1 MPKPS
6 PRRRSRAE
14 WRTLIDE
21 LERTG
26 EHHVAFAK
34 RHGVNAGTLRKWLYR
49 LRCERAADLPVP
61 FVELSPATTAA
72 PSTSLQHPPCRI
84 RTGRVDIEFP
94 EAPEAVWVARLVA
107 ALERPPC

>member
-1 MPKPS
+1 MPKPT

-14 WRTLIDE
+14 WRTLVDE

-34 RHGVNAGTLRKWLYR
+34 RHGVNAGSLRKWLYR
-49 LRCERAADLPVP
+49 LRRERVADLPAP
-61 FVELSPATTAA
+61 FVELSSAASTASATIHR
-72 PSTSLQHPPCRI
+72 HPPCRI

-107 ALERPPC
+107 ALEQPPC